1 MNFALNKK
9 VHETSKDD
17 ETFLEPY
24 AGEVMD
30 TIQKQRLIQP
40 LKPETRLKDESKV
53 EEDREGVT
61 W

>member
-1 MNFALNKK
+1 MNIVLNKK
-9 VHETSKDD
+9 VHETSKGD

-40 LKPETRLKDESKV
+40 LKPEIRLKDESKV
-53 EEDREGVT
+53 EEDPEGVT